1 MKTYSLWQTSK
12 KPIRQIVV
20 SDFKKYLALQEKPNV
35 LYADMRINPFY
46 NCTDFNF
53 WLHTD
58 QKLNKAKLYSLFMQ
72 AKKMLIKSGNHN
84 DSLALAI
91 NINELM

>member
-12 KPIRQIVV
+12 KAERRIEIRNFNQFFAVH
-20 SDFKKYLALQEKPNV
+20 EKPNT
-35 LYADMRINPFY
+35 LYATMRINPFY
-46 NCTDFNF
+46 NCTDFDF
-53 WLHTD
+53 WMHSD